1 MRLGYGDAGNS
12 GADHHLPLIA
22 CVFYTFRAIGNV
34 FEALSIEANRSST
47 IAVRREP

>member
-22 CVFYTFRAIGNV
+22 CAFFLFCAIGIV
-34 FEALSIEANRSST
+34 F
-47 IAVRREP
+47 